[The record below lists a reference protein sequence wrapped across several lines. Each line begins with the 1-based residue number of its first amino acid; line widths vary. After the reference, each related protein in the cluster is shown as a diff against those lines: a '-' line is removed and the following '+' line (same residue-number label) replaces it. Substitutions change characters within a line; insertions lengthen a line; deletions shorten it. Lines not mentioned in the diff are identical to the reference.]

1 VTESLVTGQAAV
13 GGQKG
18 QRMGAIM
25 TTALAGV
32 IARDLRALRRELEAY
47 PDERDLWRVVPGIAN
62 SGGTLALH
70 LAGNFKHFVGA
81 VLGATGYVRDRGA
94 EFSRRDV
101 PRSELLREIDEALA
115 AVQRT
120 LAQLGDDT
128 LAPPFPQAVG
138 GVTVTTGDFLL
149 HLATHL
155 TYHLGQV
162 DYHRRMVT
170 GQAGQIRA
178 VAVDELGSS
187 PPVS

>member
-1 VTESLVTGQAAV
+1 MRLAPTG
-13 GGQKG
+13 
-18 QRMGAIM
+18 M
-25 TTALAGV
+25 TASLAGV
-32 IARDLRALRRELEAY
+32 IARDLRALRREVEAY

-70 LAGNFKHFVGA
+70 LAGNFKHLVGA
-81 VLGATGYVRDRGA
+81 VLGATGYARDRAA

-101 PRSELLREIDEALA
+101 PRGELLREIDEALD
-115 AVQRT
+115 VVDRT
-120 LAQLGDDT
+120 LASLGDDA
-128 LAPPFPQAVG
+128 LARPFPQAVG

-170 GQAGQIRA
+170 GRTEQIGA
-178 VAVDELGSS
+178 VAVGELPSARRAG
-187 PPVS
+187 P

>member
-1 VTESLVTGQAAV
+1 MR
-13 GGQKG
+13 GQKG
-18 QRMGAIM
+18 QRMGAMM

-47 PDERDLWRVVPGIAN
+47 PDERDLWRLVPGIAN

-70 LAGNFKHFVGA
+70 LAGNFEHFVGA

-94 EFSRRDV
+94 EFARRDV
-101 PRSELLREIDEALA
+101 PRGELLREVDETLA
-115 AVQRT
+115 VVQRT

-128 LAPPFPQAVG
+128 LARPFPQAVG

-170 GQAGQIRA
+170 GRTEQVGA
-178 VAVDELGSS
+178 VAVGELPSARRAG
-187 PPVS
+187 P